1 MVKITNVTFYF
12 NLEEEEDYTKYME
25 CIKELNKYKV
35 DFDMIIKGNINMIT
49 YKITESQEVGYV
61 QLYLG
66 LQES

>member
-1 MVKITNVTFYF
+1 MVKITNVIFYF

-25 CIKELNKYKV
+25 CIKKLNKYKV

-61 QLYLG
+61 
-66 LQES
+66 

>member
-35 DFDMIIKGNINMIT
+35 DFDMIIKGDINMIT
-49 YKITESQEVGYV
+49 YKITESQEVVYV
-61 QLYLG
+61 
-66 LQES
+66 

>member
-12 NLEEEEDYTKYME
+12 NLKEEEDYTKYME

-35 DFDMIIKGNINMIT
+35 DFDMIIRGDINMIT

-61 QLYLG
+61 
-66 LQES
+66 

>member
-35 DFDMIIKGNINMIT
+35 DFDMIIKGNINMIS

-61 QLYLG
+61 
-66 LQES
+66 

>member
-49 YKITESQEVGYV
+49 YKITESSEVGYV
-61 QLYLG
+61 
-66 LQES
+66 

>member
-35 DFDMIIKGNINMIT
+35 DFDMIIKGSINMIT
-49 YKITESQEVGYV
+49 YKITESQEVVYV
-61 QLYLG
+61 
-66 LQES
+66 

>member
-12 NLEEEEDYTKYME
+12 NLKEEEDYIKYME

-61 QLYLG
+61 
-66 LQES
+66 

>member
-35 DFDMIIKGNINMIT
+35 DFDMIIKGDISMIT

-61 QLYLG
+61 
-66 LQES
+66 

>member
-35 DFDMIIKGNINMIT
+35 DFDTIVKGDINMIT

-61 QLYLG
+61 
-66 LQES
+66 

>member
-49 YKITESQEVGYV
+49 YKITESQEAGYV
-61 QLYLG
+61 
-66 LQES
+66 

>member
-12 NLEEEEDYTKYME
+12 NLKEEEDYTKYME

-35 DFDMIIKGNINMIT
+35 DFDMIIKGDINMIT

-61 QLYLG
+61 
-66 LQES
+66 